1 MPIDHD
7 RNLIDTLR
15 RLGFSDL
22 EALIYLDLLRHP
34 SSTGY
39 RIGRSISKPHANV
52 YQALVALEQKG
63 AVLFEEG
70 ETRIYSAVAPAELI
84 DHLRVRYERECADAE
99 RELKALEVKPAE
111 EDRFFRLT
119 SRDQVYARAR
129 AMIADAQETLL
140 VQLFPSCAEELK
152 PDLGRAVERGCVV
165 AGMVLREEDRVEG
178 SRIILS
184 RRASRVLRIWPGD
197 QLTIVADA
205 REFLL
210 ALFDPKSGQVKRAI
224 SVSSPY
230 VATLFNNGIVAEV
243 MMHDLKAADEI
254 ESPNTFVYG
263 LLPPGVRE
271 ILEGGGADETPEQ
284 G

>member
-1 MPIDHD
+1 MAIDQD
-7 RNLIDTLR
+7 RDLIETLR

-52 YQALVALEQKG
+52 YQSLVALEQKG

-70 ETRIYSAVAPAELI
+70 ETRIYSAVPPVELI
-84 DHLRVRYERECADAE
+84 DHLRVRYERECTDAE
-99 RELKALEVKPAE
+99 RALKALEVKPAE

-129 AMIADAQETLL
+129 AMVADAQETLL
-140 VQLFPSCAEELK
+140 VQLFPGCAEELR
-152 PDLGRAVERGCVV
+152 PDLERAVERGRVV
-165 AGMVLREEDRVEG
+165 AGMVMRDQDLIEG
-178 SRIILS
+178 SRVIVS
-184 RRASRVLRIWPGD
+184 KMAARVMGEWPGD
-197 QLTIVADA
+197 LLTIVVDA

-210 ALFDPKSGQVKRAI
+210 ALFDRNSGQVKRAI

-243 MMHDLKAADEI
+243 IMHNLHSVDDI
-254 ESPNTFVYG
+254 DGSPNQAVYG

-271 ILEGGGADETPEQ
+271 VLENADLRN

>member
-1 MPIDHD
+1 MQSDHD

-52 YQALVALEQKG
+52 YQSLVALEQKG

-70 ETRIYSAVAPAELI
+70 ETRIYSAVTPAELI
-84 DHLRVRYERECADAE
+84 DHLRVRYERECAAAE
-99 RELKALEVKPAE
+99 HELKALEVTPVE

-129 AMIADAQETLL
+129 AMLRAAEETVL
-140 VQLFPSCAEELK
+140 VELFPSCSKELK
-152 PDLGRAVERGCVV
+152 EDLEQAVERGRIV
-165 AGMVLREEDRVEG
+165 AGIVMDEEHLVEG
-178 SRIILS
+178 SRIIVS
-184 RRASRVLRIWPGD
+184 KMAPQTLRLWPGD
-197 QLTIVADA
+197 QLTLVIDA

-210 ALFDPKSGQVKRAI
+210 ALFDRETGQVKRAV

-230 VATLFNNGIVAEV
+230 VATLFNNGIVADV
-243 MMHDLKAADEI
+243 IMHNLHSHEEI
-254 ESPNTFVYG
+254 GSPNKRVFG
-263 LLPPGVRE
+263 QFPPGLRE
-271 ILEGGGADETPEQ
+271 FLEGGGDSVGQE
-284 G
+284 

>member
-1 MPIDHD
+1 MQSEQD
-7 RNLIDTLR
+7 RDLIDTLR

-52 YQALVALEQKG
+52 YQSLVALEQKG

-84 DHLRVRYERECADAE
+84 DHLRVRYERECAAAE
-99 RELKALEVKPAE
+99 RELKALEVSPVE

-129 AMIADAQETLL
+129 AMLKDAQETVL
-140 VQLFPSCAEELK
+140 VQLFPSCAEELRA
-152 PDLGRAVERGCVV
+152 DLEQAVERGHVV
-165 AGMVLREEDRVEG
+165 AGLVMQEVDLIPG
-178 SRIILS
+178 SRLITSKMAPQVLS
-184 RRASRVLRIWPGD
+184 TWPGD
-197 QLTIVADA
+197 QLTIVVDA

-210 ALFDPKSGQVKRAI
+210 ALFDRATGQVKRAI

-230 VATLFNNGIVAEV
+230 VATLFNNGIVSDVILHNLHSGEE
-243 MMHDLKAADEI
+243 LG
-254 ESPNTFVYG
+254 SPNKRVFG
-263 LLPPGVRE
+263 KFPPGLRE
-271 ILEGGGADETPEQ
+271 LLESGNEGPTEKN
-284 G
+284 

>member
-1 MPIDHD
+1 MQSEQD
-7 RNLIDTLR
+7 RVLIETLR

-52 YQALVALEQKG
+52 YQSLVALEQKG

-84 DHLRVRYERECADAE
+84 DHLRVRYERECAAAE
-99 RELKALEVKPAE
+99 RELKALQVTPVE

-129 AMIADAQETLL
+129 AMLRDAKETVL
-140 VQLFPSCAEELK
+140 VELFPSCAAELK
-152 PDLGRAVERGCVV
+152 PDLQQAVGRGLAV
-165 AGMVLREEDRVEG
+165 AGLVMEEDHLIEG
-178 SRIILS
+178 SRLIIS
-184 RRASRVLRIWPGD
+184 KMASRVLRIWPGD
-197 QLTIVADA
+197 QLTIVTDA

-210 ALFDPKSGQVKRAI
+210 ALFDRETGQVKRAI

-230 VATLFNNGIVAEV
+230 VASLFNNGIVADV
-243 MMHDLKAADEI
+243 IMHSLHTQEEI
-254 ESPNTFVYG
+254 GSPNTFVFG
-263 LLPPGVRE
+263 HLPPGLRE
-271 ILEGGGADETPEQ
+271 LLETESEEVKAS
-284 G
+284 

>member
-1 MPIDHD
+1 MQGDQN

-52 YQALVALEQKG
+52 YQALVSLEHKG

-70 ETRIYSAVAPAELI
+70 ETRIYSAVPPVELI

-129 AMIADAQETLL
+129 AMLADAQETVL
-140 VQLFPSCAEELK
+140 VQLGPSCAQEIK
-152 PDLGRAVERGCVV
+152 GDLAQALERGLVV
-165 AGMVLREEDRVEG
+165 AGIVLRDEDLVEG
-178 SRIILS
+178 SRITVS
-184 RRASRVLRIWPGD
+184 RMASRVLRIWPGD
-197 QLTIVADA
+197 QLTIVVDA

-210 ALFDPKSGQVKRAI
+210 ALFDRNTGEVKRAI

-230 VATLFNNGIVAEV
+230 VATIFNNGIVADV
-243 MMHDLKAADEI
+243 IVHSLHTPDEI
-254 ESPNTFVYG
+254 ESPNKFVYG
-263 LLPPGVRE
+263 MLPPGLRE
-271 ILEGGGADETPEQ
+271 ILEDSGEDEAPVT